1 MTERSP
7 RPTGYMDKERAE
19 SERRRKE
26 YLEWLKR
33 SQAESKARRKAFVAS
48 TREYSATL
56 GKYDSPEYKEHI
68 KKYKELRSKDGFGK
82 QEELPLDKKTQG

>member
-1 MTERSP
+1 MAERRP
-7 RPTGYMDKERAE
+7 RPTGYMDKERLE

-48 TREYSATL
+48 SREYSATI
-56 GKYDSPEYKEHI
+56 GKYDSPKYNEHTN
-68 KKYKELRSKDGFGK
+68 KYKELRYKDGFGK
-82 QEELPLDKKTQG
+82 HEGLPLNKKTQA

>member
-1 MTERSP
+1 MAETSP

-26 YLEWLKR
+26 YLQWLKR
-33 SQAESKARRKAFVAS
+33 AQAESKVRRKAFVAS

-56 GKYDSPEYKEHI
+56 GKYDSPKYKEGI
-68 KKYKELRSKDGFGK
+68 KKYRELRSEDGYGK
-82 QEELPLDKKTQG
+82 HEELPLDKKTQG